1 MRRSL
6 TTILIASCVLLTNL
20 SPVYSAV
27 KPGDACKKLG
37 QTSTSNGYKYSCVKS
52 GKKLVWSKGVKL
64 PTPKPIASPSAVAT
78 PSPSAVATPSPSVVA
93 TPTPTPSVT
102 VKKPLSLDNLDY
114 KEVYLA
120 SRTEVS
126 KYVANGFT
134 NDGAINFQVGE
145 NVEPWRVEIAK
156 NEINSAV
163 KLWSSFFKPTSM
175 TIIWYSSKD
184 IDWAKAKYE
193 AAGGNPAW
201 ARGFSGCSAQY
212 CGNASASLMGGTK
225 FLFEQGLEFK
235 DQGLWNR
242 STAAHEYSH
251 LAQFGLS
258 SPTNLGALPWWSVEG
273 GAQFYGEAIGYD
285 YFDSSRVTRSGMH
298 SQYAADSQAYIS
310 TLFPGQTL
318 KSVLQKNDPDAT
330 KILMKSIEATTS
342 SPGALGLSYLLGSYA
357 TEVLVSVYGHEK
369 MANFYVSFATSADY
383 QSNFEKV
390 FGISLD
396 TFYLKLTPYLL
407 SMAAELK

>member
-6 TTILIASCVLLTNL
+6 AALLIVSCVLLTNF
-20 SPVYSAV
+20 SPASSAV
-27 KPGDACKKLG
+27 KTGDVCKKLN
-37 QTSTSNGYKYSCVKS
+37 QTSTSNGYKYLCVKS
-52 GKKLVWSKGVKL
+52 GKKLVWSKGAKI
-64 PTPKPIASPSAVAT
+64 PNPKPIAT
-78 PSPSAVATPSPSVVA
+78 PSPSTVGTP
-93 TPTPTPSVT
+93 TQTPTPSPTAT

-120 SRTEVS
+120 SRSEVI

-145 NVEPWRVEIAK
+145 NVEAWRIEIAK
-156 NEINSAV
+156 NEVNSAV

-201 ARGFSGCSAQY
+201 ASGFSGCSPQY

-242 STAAHEYSH
+242 STAAHEYTH

-258 SPTNLGALPWWSVEG
+258 APTNLGALPWWSVEG

-285 YFDSSRVTRSGMH
+285 YFDSSRMTRSGMH
-298 SQYAADSQAYIS
+298 SQFAFDSQAHIS
-310 TLFPGQTL
+310 TLFPGQSL
-318 KSVLQKNDPDAT
+318 KTVLQKNDSDAT
-330 KILMKSIEATTS
+330 KLLMKSIEATTN

-369 MANFYVSFATSADY
+369 MANFYSSFATSADY
-383 QSNFEKV
+383 QSNFTKV

-407 SMAAELK
+407 SISAELK

>member
-6 TTILIASCVLLTNL
+6 ATLLIASCVLLTNL
-20 SPVYSAV
+20 SPASGAV
-27 KPGDACKKLG
+27 KPGVACKKLG
-37 QTSTSNGYKYSCVKS
+37 QISTSNGYKYICVKS
-52 GKKLVWSKGVKL
+52 AKKLVWSKGVKL
-64 PTPKPIASPSAVAT
+64 ASSKPTPTPSAVAT
-78 PSPSAVATPSPSVVA
+78 PAPSALATPAPMPSA
-93 TPTPTPSVT
+93 TAA

-120 SRTEVS
+120 SRSEVS
-126 KYVANGFT
+126 KYVGNGFT

-145 NVEPWRVEIAK
+145 NVELWRVEIAK

-163 KLWSSFFKPTSM
+163 KLWSSFFKPTSIS
-175 TIIWYSSKD
+175 IIWYSSKD
-184 IDWAKAKYE
+184 IEWAKTIYE

-201 ARGFSGCSAQY
+201 ASGFSGCSPQY

-235 DQGLWNR
+235 DQGSWNR
-242 STAAHEYSH
+242 STAAHEYTH

-258 SPTNLGALPWWSVEG
+258 APTNLGALPWWSVEG

-298 SQYAADSQAYIS
+298 SQYAADSQAHIS
-310 TLFPGQTL
+310 TLFPGQSL
-318 KSVLQKNDPDAT
+318 KTVLQKNDPAAT

-369 MANFYVSFATSADY
+369 MANFYSSFATSADY

-407 SMAAELK
+407 SMSAELK

>member
-1 MRRSL
+1 MKREFVALFLVS
-6 TTILIASCVLLTNL
+6 TVLVTNI
-20 SPVYSAV
+20 SPANSAV
-27 KPGDACKKLG
+27 KPGGACKKLG
-37 QTSTSNGYKYSCVKS
+37 QISTTNGYKYSCVKS
-52 GKKLVWSKGVKL
+52 GKKLVWNKGVKL
-64 PTPKPIASPSAVAT
+64 PTPKPT
-78 PSPSAVATPSPSVVA
+78 M
-93 TPTPTPSVT
+93 TPTPTPAAVTTPTPAPSTTVSVM
-102 VKKPLSLDNLDY
+102 KPITLDNLDY

-120 SRTEVS
+120 SRAEVS

-193 AAGGNPAW
+193 AAGGNPDW
-201 ARGFSGCSAQY
+201 ASGFSGCSAQY

-225 FLFEQGLEFK
+225 FLFEQGLEFR

-258 SPTNLGALPWWSVEG
+258 APTNLGALPWWSVEG

-285 YFDSSRVTRSGMH
+285 YFDTSRTTRSGMH
-298 SQYAADSQAYIS
+298 SQYAADSQSYIS
-310 TLFPGQTL
+310 ELFPGQTL
-318 KSVLQKNDPDAT
+318 KSVLQKNDPAAT
-330 KILMKSIEATTS
+330 KILMKSIEATTNA
-342 SPGALGLSYLLGSYA
+342 PGALGLSYLLGSYA
-357 TEVLVSVYGHEK
+357 TEALVSVYGHEK
-369 MANFYVSFATSADY
+369 MANFYSSFATSADY
-383 QSNFEKV
+383 QSNFEKI

-396 TFYLKLTPYLL
+396 TFYLKLTPYLH
-407 SMAAELK
+407 SMSAELK

>member
-6 TTILIASCVLLTNL
+6 ATLLIASCVLLTNL
-20 SPVYSAV
+20 SPASSAV
-27 KPGDACKKLG
+27 KPGDTCKKLG
-37 QTSTSNGYKYSCVKS
+37 QTSTSSGYKFSCVKS
-52 GKKLVWSKGVKL
+52 GKKLVWNKGVKL
-64 PTPKPIASPSAVAT
+64 PTPKPIATPTAIATPTPTPSA
-78 PSPSAVATPSPSVVA
+78 VA
-93 TPTPTPSVT
+93 TPTPTPSAT

-120 SRTEVS
+120 SRAEVS

-184 IDWAKAKYE
+184 IEWAKTKYE

-201 ARGFSGCSAQY
+201 ASGFSGCSAQY

-242 STAAHEYSH
+242 STAAHEYTH

-258 SPTNLGALPWWSVEG
+258 APTNLGALPWWSVEG

-285 YFDSSRVTRSGMH
+285 YFDSSRATRAGMH

-310 TLFPGQTL
+310 TLFPGQSL
-318 KSVLQKNDPDAT
+318 KTVLQKNDSDAT
-330 KILMKSIEATTS
+330 KILMKSIEATTN

-369 MANFYVSFATSADY
+369 MANFYGSFATSADY
-383 QSNFEKV
+383 QSNFTKV

-407 SMAAELK
+407 SMSAELK

>member
-6 TTILIASCVLLTNL
+6 ATILIASCVLLTNL
-20 SPVYSAV
+20 SPASSAV

-37 QTSTSNGYKYSCVKS
+37 QTSTSNGYKFSCVKS

-78 PSPSAVATPSPSVVA
+78 PSPSAVATP
-93 TPTPTPSVT
+93 TPTPSVT
-102 VKKPLSLDNLDY
+102 VKKPLTPDTLDY

-120 SRTEVS
+120 SRAEVS

-201 ARGFSGCSAQY
+201 ASGFSGCSAQY

-242 STAAHEYSH
+242 ATAAHEYTH

-258 SPTNLGALPWWSVEG
+258 NPTSLNSMPWW
-273 GAQFYGEAIGYD
+273 
-285 YFDSSRVTRSGMH
+285 
-298 SQYAADSQAYIS
+298 
-310 TLFPGQTL
+310 
-318 KSVLQKNDPDAT
+318 
-330 KILMKSIEATTS
+330 
-342 SPGALGLSYLLGSYA
+342 
-357 TEVLVSVYGHEK
+357 
-369 MANFYVSFATSADY
+369 
-383 QSNFEKV
+383 
-390 FGISLD
+390 
-396 TFYLKLTPYLL
+396 
-407 SMAAELK
+407 

>member
-6 TTILIASCVLLTNL
+6 ATILIASCVLLTNL
-20 SPVYSAV
+20 SPASSAV

-37 QTSTSNGYKYSCVKS
+37 QTSTSNGYKFSCVKS

-78 PSPSAVATPSPSVVA
+78 PSPSAVATP
-93 TPTPTPSVT
+93 TPTPSATAT

-120 SRTEVS
+120 SRSEVS

-201 ARGFSGCSAQY
+201 ASGFSGCSAQY

-258 SPTNLGALPWWSVEG
+258 APTNLGALPWWSVEG

-318 KSVLQKNDPDAT
+318 KSVLQKNNSDAT
-330 KILMKSIEATTS
+330 KILMKSIEATTN

-369 MANFYVSFATSADY
+369 MANFYGSFATSADY
-383 QSNFEKV
+383 QSNFTKV

-396 TFYLKLTPYLL
+396 SFYLKLTPYLL
-407 SMAAELK
+407 SMSAELK

>member
-1 MRRSL
+1 MKREFVALFLVS
-6 TTILIASCVLLTNL
+6 TVLVTNI
-20 SPVYSAV
+20 SPANSAV
-27 KPGDACKKLG
+27 KPGGACKKLG
-37 QTSTSNGYKYSCVKS
+37 QISTTNGYKYSCVKS
-52 GKKLVWSKGVKL
+52 GKKLVWNKGVKL
-64 PTPKPIASPSAVAT
+64 PTPKPT
-78 PSPSAVATPSPSVVA
+78 M
-93 TPTPTPSVT
+93 TPTPTPAAVTTPTPAPSTTVSVM
-102 VKKPLSLDNLDY
+102 KPITLDNLDY

-120 SRTEVS
+120 SRAEVS

-193 AAGGNPAW
+193 AAGGNPDW
-201 ARGFSGCSAQY
+201 ASGFSGCSAQY

-225 FLFEQGLEFK
+225 FLFEQGLEFR

-258 SPTNLGALPWWSVEG
+258 APTNLGALPWWSVEG

-285 YFDSSRVTRSGMH
+285 YFDTSRTTRSGMH
-298 SQYAADSQAYIS
+298 S
-310 TLFPGQTL
+310 
-318 KSVLQKNDPDAT
+318 
-330 KILMKSIEATTS
+330 
-342 SPGALGLSYLLGSYA
+342 
-357 TEVLVSVYGHEK
+357 
-369 MANFYVSFATSADY
+369 
-383 QSNFEKV
+383 
-390 FGISLD
+390 
-396 TFYLKLTPYLL
+396 
-407 SMAAELK
+407 